1 MENVYS
7 TLCFAMNDPLLPWS
21 CSTLFAKNR
30 QKEVLGYTL
39 RPKKIEI
46 AISSKNYF
54 VFTSYQYLNVLCC
67 NRRYHG
73 QTIHPTQKFIS
84 THMIL
89 ELSSDILCLQIFNIG
104 THGNGK
110 LETILWNCYK
120 AATATSQE
128 AFRPHCVRITVVGTN
143 LIKTW
148 KNRGMN
154 HGAPL

>member
-54 VFTSYQYLNVLCC
+54 VFTSYQYWYTWEWKIGNYPVKLLQSSHCDFT
-67 NRRYHG
+67 RS
-73 QTIHPTQKFIS
+73 IS
-84 THMIL
+84 TPSCMNY
-89 ELSSDILCLQIFNIG
+89 SSRNRP
-104 THGNGK
+104 
-110 LETILWNCYK
+110 YK
-120 AATATSQE
+120 NLKKSGHE
-128 AFRPHCVRITVVGTN
+128 SRSPVVTEKSS
-143 LIKTW
+143 LKSVCFI
-148 KNRGMN
+148 
-154 HGAPL
+154 